1 MDILKMNSLALCW
14 SVVGLGGTVS
24 TSTPSKTGPIQTTCR
39 WLFGVSASQK
49 QALPI
54 PPSKTAST
62 AITAHPSSGR
72 WATSSLIRASVA
84 PRRHRS
90 WSTGQRES
98 GPSSRAVLS
107 PIFTTS
113 AVGGGEFT
121 RRVPTAANSA
131 LDEATGR
138 VSRGWALP
146 TAEQTIGNM
155 TLTDTLGFVSTN
167 KAIYAIPTPRRHPH
181 PIWSVAAEGDMAL
194 TSDGTLI
201 VTGQAPDYGDPRA
214 LAAYRLRQRG

>member
-1 MDILKMNSLALCW
+1 M
-14 SVVGLGGTVS
+14 G
-24 TSTPSKTGPIQTTCR
+24 R

-62 AITAHPSSGR
+62 AITARPSSGR
-72 WATSSLIRASVA
+72 WATSSLIRALRPSILVN
-84 PRRHRS
+84 
-90 WSTGQRES
+90 WSTGIRAIVSRSAITYFHYLRCWWRRIYLS
-98 GPSSRAVLS
+98 GASCA
-107 PIFTTS
+107 
-113 AVGGGEFT
+113 EF
-121 RRVPTAANSA
+121 NA
-131 LDEATGR
+131 LDDATGR
-138 VSRGWALP
+138 VSRGWAP
-146 TAEQTIGNM
+146 PSGEQTIGNM

>member
-1 MDILKMNSLALCW
+1 MQMVVRRIGEPKAGLADPSVQNSVYSYYGAPILRTMGNVIAYSR
-14 SVVGLGGTVS
+14 
-24 TSTPSKTGPIQTTCR
+24 QR
-39 WLFGVSASQK
+39 
-49 QALPI
+49 
-54 PPSKTAST
+54 
-62 AITAHPSSGR
+62 
-72 WATSSLIRASVA
+72 RASVA
-84 PRRHRS
+84 PRRHRT